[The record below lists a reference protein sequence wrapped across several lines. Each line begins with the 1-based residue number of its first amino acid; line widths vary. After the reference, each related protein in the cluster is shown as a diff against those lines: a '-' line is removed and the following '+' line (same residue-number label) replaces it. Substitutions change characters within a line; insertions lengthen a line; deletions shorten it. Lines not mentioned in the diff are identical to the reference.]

1 MVAVTTVIIIIAVAL
16 VAAAAVYFFLV
27 RGASGGGRGLR
38 GRFGPEYDRVVARHG
53 GDTKAAEHE
62 LGERVKLHGDLEK
75 RPLTE
80 AARADYTARWARTQ
94 ELFVE
99 SPQQALNEADA
110 LLADLSRDR
119 GFPAGGSFEERTDA
133 LSVHHARHVDGYRR
147 VHTARSDGTGT
158 EEMREAFVE
167 ARGLF
172 DALLADG
179 PATRDHGNRQLTE
192 GRGTS

>member
-1 MVAVTTVIIIIAVAL
+1 MTTVIIIIAVAL
-16 VAAAAVYFFLV
+16 VVAAAVYFFLV
-27 RGASGGGRGLR
+27 RGGSVGGGRSLR
-38 GRFGPEYDRVVARHG
+38 SRFGPEYDRVVARHN
-53 GDTKAAEHE
+53 GDTKAAEQE
-62 LGERVKLHGDLEK
+62 LDERVKLHGDLEK

-94 ELFVE
+94 EQFVE
-99 SPQQALNEADA
+99 SPQQALDEADA

-119 GFPAGGSFEERTDA
+119 GFPAGESFEDRTAA
-133 LSVHHARHVDGYRR
+133 LSVHHARHVEGYRR
-147 VHTARSDGTGT
+147 VHTARNDGTGT

-172 DALLADG
+172 DALLEDG
-179 PATRDHGNRQLTE
+179 PATRDHSNRQLTK

>member
-1 MVAVTTVIIIIAVAL
+1 MTTAIIIVAVAL
-16 VAAAAVYFFLV
+16 VLAAAVYFFLV
-27 RGASGGGRGLR
+27 RGPQGGGRGLR
-38 GRFGPEYDRVVARHG
+38 SRFGPEYDRVVARHG

-62 LGERVKLHGDLEK
+62 LEERVKRHGHLER

-80 AARADYTARWARTQ
+80 AARAEYTARWARTQ
-94 ELFVE
+94 EQFVE
-99 SPQQALNEADA
+99 SPQQALTEADA
-110 LLADLSRDR
+110 LLAELSRDR
-119 GFPAGGSFEERTDA
+119 GFPGGENFEEHTDA

-147 VHTARSDGTGT
+147 VHTARNDGTGT

-179 PATRDHGNRQLTE
+179 PAEHGHGNRQLTK
-192 GRGTS
+192 GRSTS

>member
-1 MVAVTTVIIIIAVAL
+1 MTTVIIIIAVAL
-16 VAAAAVYFFLV
+16 VLAAAAYFFLI
-27 RGASGGGRGLR
+27 RGPQAGGRGLR

-53 GDTKAAEHE
+53 GDTKAAELE
-62 LGERVKLHGDLEK
+62 LDERVKRHGHLEK

-80 AARADYTARWARTQ
+80 AARAEYTARWARTQ
-94 ELFVE
+94 EQFVE
-99 SPQQALNEADA
+99 SPQQALLEADA

-119 GFPAGGSFEERTDA
+119 GFPDGESFEDRTDA

-147 VHTARSDGTGT
+147 VHTARNDGTGT

-179 PATRDHGNRQLTE
+179 PAEREHGNRQLTKE
-192 GRGTS
+192 RGTA

>member
-1 MVAVTTVIIIIAVAL
+1 MTTAIIIIAVVVV
-16 VAAAAVYFFLV
+16 VAAAVCFFLV
-27 RGASGGGRGLR
+27 RSRQKGGQGLR

-53 GDTKAAEHE
+53 GDTAAAEHE
-62 LGERVKLHGDLEK
+62 LDERVKRHGNLER

-94 ELFVE
+94 EQFVE
-99 SPQQALNEADA
+99 SPQQALDDADT

-119 GFPAGGSFEERTDA
+119 GFPAGESFEDRTDA
-133 LSVHHARHVDGYRR
+133 LSVHHPRHVDGYRR
-147 VHTARSDGTGT
+147 VRAARNHGTGT

-179 PATRDHGNRQLTE
+179 PEAHGHSSRQLTK

>member
-1 MVAVTTVIIIIAVAL
+1 MTTAIIVIAVAL

-27 RGASGGGRGLR
+27 RGGAAGGRGLR
-38 GRFGPEYDRVVARHG
+38 GRFGPEYDRVVARHN

-62 LGERVKLHGDLEK
+62 LGERVRRHGDLEK

-80 AARADYTARWARTQ
+80 AARAEYTARWARTQ
-94 ELFVE
+94 EQFVE
-99 SPQQALNEADA
+99 SPQQAVAEADA
-110 LLADLSRDR
+110 LLADLARNR
-119 GFPAGGSFEERTDA
+119 GFPAGESFEERADA
-133 LSVHHARHVDGYRR
+133 LSVHHARHVEGYRR
-147 VHTARSDGTGT
+147 VHSACDGGTGT

-179 PATRDHGNRQLTE
+179 PAPRGHDNQQLTK

>member
-1 MVAVTTVIIIIAVAL
+1 MTTVIIIIAVAL

-27 RGASGGGRGLR
+27 RGGSAGGGRGLR
-38 GRFGPEYDRVVARHG
+38 SRFGPEYDRVVARHG
-53 GDTKAAEHE
+53 GDTKAAEQE

-94 ELFVE
+94 EQFVE

-119 GFPAGGSFEERTDA
+119 GFPAGESFEERTAA
-133 LSVHHARHVDGYRR
+133 LSVHHAHHVDGYRR
-147 VHTARSDGTGT
+147 VHAARNDGTGT
-158 EEMREAFVE
+158 EEMREAFVD

-179 PATRDHGNRQLTE
+179 PATRDHGNRQLTKE
-192 GRGTS
+192 RGTS

>member
-1 MVAVTTVIIIIAVAL
+1 MTTVIIIIAVVVVL
-16 VAAAAVYFFLV
+16 AAAAYFFLV
-27 RGASGGGRGLR
+27 RGRQAGGRSLH
-38 GRFGPEYDRVVARHG
+38 GRFGPEYDRVVARHD
-53 GDTKAAEHE
+53 GDTKAAELE
-62 LGERVKLHGDLEK
+62 LEERVKRHGHIEK

-94 ELFVE
+94 EQFVE
-99 SPQQALNEADA
+99 SPQQALDEADA

-119 GFPAGGSFEERTDA
+119 GFPAGENFEDRTDA

-147 VHTARSDGTGT
+147 VHSVRRDGADT

-172 DALLADG
+172 DALLEDG
-179 PATRDHGNRQLTE
+179 PEQREHGNRQLTK

>member
-1 MVAVTTVIIIIAVAL
+1 MTTVIIIIAVAL
-16 VAAAAVYFFLV
+16 VVAAAVYFFLV
-27 RGASGGGRGLR
+27 RGGSAGGGRGLR
-38 GRFGPEYDRVVARHG
+38 SRFGPEYDRVLARHG
-53 GDTKAAEHE
+53 GDTKAAEQE

-94 ELFVE
+94 EQFVE

-110 LLADLSRDR
+110 LLGDLSRDR
-119 GFPAGGSFEERTDA
+119 GFPAGESFEDRTAA
-133 LSVHHARHVDGYRR
+133 LSVHHAHHVDGYRR
-147 VHTARSDGTGT
+147 VHTARKDGTGT
-158 EEMREAFVE
+158 EEMREAFVD

-179 PATRDHGNRQLTE
+179 PATRDHGNRQLTK

>member
-1 MVAVTTVIIIIAVAL
+1 MTTAIIIIAVAL
-16 VAAAAVYFFLV
+16 VVAAAVYFFLV
-27 RGASGGGRGLR
+27 RGGSGGGRGLR
-38 GRFGPEYDRVVARHG
+38 GRFGPEYDRVVERHG

-62 LGERVKLHGDLEK
+62 LGERVKRHGDLEK

-94 ELFVE
+94 EQFVE
-99 SPQQALNEADA
+99 SPQQALHEADA

-119 GFPAGGSFEERTDA
+119 GFPGESFEDRTEA
-133 LSVHHARHVDGYRR
+133 LSVHHAHHVDGYRR
-147 VHTARSDGTGT
+147 VHTARNDSTGT

-172 DALLADG
+172 DALIADG
-179 PATRDHGNRQLTE
+179 PAPRDHGNQQLTK
-192 GRGTS
+192 GRGTP